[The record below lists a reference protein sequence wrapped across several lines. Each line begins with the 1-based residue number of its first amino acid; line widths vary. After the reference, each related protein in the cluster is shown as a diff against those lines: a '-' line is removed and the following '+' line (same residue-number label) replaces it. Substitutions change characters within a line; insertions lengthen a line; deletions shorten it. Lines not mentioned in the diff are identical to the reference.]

1 VVVLGSLSV
10 VVAAVLPIVVLVGML
25 WITWDEIANRNPE
38 QTRKSGNT

>member
-25 WITWDEIANRNPE
+25 WITWDEIANRKETSDP
-38 QTRKSGNT
+38 RCPK